1 MDLYST
7 HTLNGVVD
15 SLKRT
20 PAFFLN
26 TFFTTVQNSDVE
38 EISFDVEIDGKKR
51 RLAPYVHPLIGGK
64 LVESRGFQTKTFKPP
79 YVKDKRAHDAN
90 RPFKR
95 TAGEQIGGN
104 ANVTP
109 AQRQQLNLTRDL
121 RDQTDMVT
129 RRMEQQ
135 SVEAIRTGKVTVT
148 GEGFDTVVV
157 DFGRDANLT
166 ITKTG
171 GTKWGD
177 PGIDPLKD
185 IEDWSLLVL
194 QKSGSTVKN
203 IVMDVNAWRAFRSN
217 TNLEKRLD
225 LARVKSGIID
235 LGVVPDHVQYKGS
248 DGTFDYWVYTDWYID
263 ETTQVETP
271 FLPSGTVCGVADI
284 QGVRHFG
291 AIKDEDA
298 GYQAREYFSKSWVV
312 PDPSVRFLLMQS
324 APLMVP
330 YRPNS
335 SFCATVL

>member
-26 TFFTTVQNSDVE
+26 TFFTNVQNSDAE